1 MKYLRD
7 LHRPSRR
14 SYLLSLNLCVLLIAI
29 SGFGAGVNLI
39 NLLHQIWR
47 GAEFDSLV
55 VFSAGVGVFAPV
67 LMIFLCIFS
76 INRIVHRLAAP
87 SLNLSSVSK

>member
-14 SYLLSLNLCVLLIAI
+14 SYLLSLNLCVLLIAV
-29 SGFGAGVNLI
+29 SGFGAGINLI

-55 VFSAGVGVFAPV
+55 VFSVGVLAPV
-67 LMIFLCIFS
+67 LTIFLCIFS